1 MDCIFPVQEYIV
13 SVTGKVKAFSAHLI
27 LKSSAYI
34 LLAAFAHRQAKDNQT
49 AVTWLWLDMH
59 VFRSPTIKIMYDD
72 VILVSLFI
80 IYLAFLIQNM
90 HANNSLRNNSL
101 ITIQGKTIPTLSLQ
115 CLIMNE

>member
-90 HANNSLRNNSL
+90 YAC
-101 ITIQGKTIPTLSLQ
+101 K
-115 CLIMNE
+115 

>member
-34 LLAAFAHRQAKDNQT
+34 LLAAFAHRQAKDNQQT
-49 AVTWLWLDMH
+49 AITWLWLDMH

-80 IYLAFLIQNM
+80 IYSAFLIQNM
-90 HANNSLRNNSL
+90 YAC
-101 ITIQGKTIPTLSLQ
+101 K
-115 CLIMNE
+115 

>member
-49 AVTWLWLDMH
+49 AVTWL
-59 VFRSPTIKIMYDD
+59 
-72 VILVSLFI
+72 
-80 IYLAFLIQNM
+80 
-90 HANNSLRNNSL
+90 
-101 ITIQGKTIPTLSLQ
+101 
-115 CLIMNE
+115 